1 MSLKD
6 LTREERL
13 KLMGFVCSF
22 AWADLEIQ
30 DDERSMVR
38 KLVKQLELDEEEAA
52 QVEAWLVLPP
62 RADDVDPNDIPTEHR
77 QLFLNVAMD
86 MVRAD
91 GHVEP
96 DDLGQGRIGT
106 HLRGAHPQ
114 CPVLVDRRADDR

>member
-1 MSLKD
+1 
-6 LTREERL
+6 
-13 KLMGFVCSF
+13 MGFVCSF

-96 DDLGQGRIGT
+96 DEMENLSLLEQL
-106 HLRGAHPQ
+106 LR
-114 CPVLVDRRADDR
+114 